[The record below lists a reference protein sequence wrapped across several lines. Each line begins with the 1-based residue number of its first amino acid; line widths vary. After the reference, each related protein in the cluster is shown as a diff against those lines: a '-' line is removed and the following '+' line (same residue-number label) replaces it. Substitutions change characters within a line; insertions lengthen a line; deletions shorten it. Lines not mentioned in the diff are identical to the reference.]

1 MLKFA
6 RLRNKHMID
15 LTNRTVDEINGL
27 IQKYTPL
34 LELYI
39 KHQNDMPYLAVVID
53 VGINHLKTNYDKMTI
68 DWKSWIMVLL
78 KEEYFRKLI
87 KSEADIPKE
96 IDDFIIYH
104 NENYENYLKDTIAAS
119 EYDRDRG
126 FIYMYLKTN
135 G

>member
-1 MLKFA
+1 LDKT
-6 RLRNKHMID
+6 L
-15 LTNRTVDEINGL
+15 DELNGL
-27 IQKYTPL
+27 IQKYTPV

-39 KHQNDMPYLAVVID
+39 KHQNDIPYLAVVID
-53 VGINHLKTNYDKMTI
+53 VGVTYLKTNYNQMTI

-87 KSEADIPKE
+87 KSEKDVPKE
-96 IDDFIIYH
+96 IDSFIIFH
-104 NENYENYLKDTIAAS
+104 NENYENYIKDIVAAS

-126 FIYMYLKTN
+126 FIYLYLNKK